1 MSLERGTH
9 AGQRWPCDHS
19 HMTGTK
25 KLHLPKPTKDGQQ
38 HQELGEAGWG
48 WGILPCWFHREPG
61 PADLDLGHQASS
73 AVRELI
79 SVVFNHPVGGTCYS
93 SLEKLIHKVKNNSSL
108 LRNVMKLTYK
118 NFQGGGNKP
127 HFLNVFLP
135 RNTFPQE
142 KKKKSMS
149 HERIFGKWG
158 FSGLIRGTP
167 GR

>member
-1 MSLERGTH
+1 
-9 AGQRWPCDHS
+9 
-19 HMTGTK
+19 MTGTK

-142 KKKKSMS
+142 KKKNQCLMKGSLGNGDFQDS
-149 HERIFGKWG
+149 FVGPQGDDTE
-158 FSGLIRGTP
+158 
-167 GR
+167 